1 MSPRS
6 KGMKWSD
13 PGRDC
18 STCSIVAASW
28 SLILR
33 ATATARCPSAVSL
46 RTMPRPSPRLP
57 PVTMTLCMMASEF
70 PCRGN
75 LERGDE
81 ADRRR
86 NLVGRE
92 ARVTDLQDLA
102 LEVLDLTARAARSG
116 VSLQHHIG
124 GAERARNGPSP
135 HPNVGHADRRIA
147 VDRRLHR
154 PRV

>member
-33 ATATARCPSAVSL
+33 ATATARYPSAVSL
-46 RTMPRPSPRLP
+46 RTIPRPSPRLP

-81 ADRRR
+81 AERRR
-86 NLVGRE
+86 HLVGRE
-92 ARVTDLQDLA
+92 GRAAGLRDLE
-102 LEVLDLTARAARSG
+102 LEGVDLTG
-116 VSLQHHIG
+116 
-124 GAERARNGPSP
+124 
-135 HPNVGHADRRIA
+135 
-147 VDRRLHR
+147 R
-154 PRV
+154 P

>member
-33 ATATARCPSAVSL
+33 ATATARYPSAVSL

-57 PVTMTLCMMASEF
+57 PVTMTLCMKASEF

-86 NLVGRE
+86 DLVGHE
-92 ARVTDLQDLA
+92 ARVTGFQDLP
-102 LEVLDLTARAARSG
+102 LERLDLTALS
-116 VSLQHHIG
+116 H
-124 GAERARNGPSP
+124 PS
-135 HPNVGHADRRIA
+135 
-147 VDRRLHR
+147 
-154 PRV
+154 RV